1 MTEKFVREQLMNARK
16 SRDKVLESVY
26 GNLLNKVMVAEKSGR
41 YTLPLSEDVVN
52 EMATREVKEIEETL
66 SFYKEPC
73 EKSKELET
81 QISELKKYLPTN
93 MTEEEVIAI
102 IKELSATETNI
113 GKLTG
118 MVCKA
123 VGSRFD
129 RSKVNGLVR
138 SALSFRYGT

>member
-1 MTEKFVREQLMNARK
+1 MTVEFVREQLMSARK
-16 SRDKVLESVY
+16 SRNKVLESVY

-41 YTLPLSEDVVN
+41 YSLPLSEDVVN
-52 EMATREVKEIEETL
+52 EMATREVKEMEETL

-73 EKSKELET
+73 EKSRELEV
-81 QISELKKYLPTN
+81 QIAELKKYLPTN
-93 MTEEEVIAI
+93 MTEEEVIAL
-102 IKELSATETNI
+102 IKEMSATETNI

-129 RSKVNGLVR
+129 RSKINGLVR
-138 SALSFRYGT
+138 GVLS

>member
-1 MTEKFVREQLMNARK
+1 MTVEFVREQLMSARK
-16 SRDKVLESVY
+16 SRNKGLESVY

-41 YTLPLSEDVVN
+41 YSLPLSEDVVN
-52 EMATREVKEIEETL
+52 EMATREVKEMEETL

-81 QISELKKYLPTN
+81 QIAELKKYLPTN
-93 MTEEEVIAI
+93 MTEEEVIAV
-102 IKELSATETNI
+102 IKELSATETNV

-138 SALSFRYGT
+138 SVLL

>member
-1 MTEKFVREQLMNARK
+1 MTVEFVREQLMSARK
-16 SRDKVLESVY
+16 SRNKVFESVY

-41 YTLPLSEDVVN
+41 YSLPLSEDVVN
-52 EMATREVKEIEETL
+52 EMATREVKEMEETL

-73 EKSKELET
+73 EKSKELEV
-81 QISELKKYLPTN
+81 QIAELKKYLPTN
-93 MTEEEVIAI
+93 MTEEEVIAL
-102 IKELSATETNI
+102 IKEMSATETNI

-129 RSKVNGLVR
+129 RSKINGLVR
-138 SALSFRYGT
+138 SVLL

>member
-1 MTEKFVREQLMNARK
+1 MTVEFVREQLMSARK
-16 SRDKVLESVY
+16 SRNKVFESVY

-41 YTLPLSEDVVN
+41 YSLPLSEDVVN
-52 EMATREVKEIEETL
+52 EMATREVKEMEETL

-73 EKSKELET
+73 EKSRELEV
-81 QISELKKYLPTN
+81 QIAELKKYLPTN
-93 MTEEEVIAI
+93 MTEEEVIAL
-102 IKELSATETNI
+102 IKELSATETNV

-129 RSKVNGLVR
+129 RSKINGLVR
-138 SALSFRYGT
+138 GVLL

>member
-1 MTEKFVREQLMNARK
+1 MTVEFVREQLMSARK
-16 SRDKVLESVY
+16 SRNKGLESVY

-41 YTLPLSEDVVN
+41 YSLPLSEDVVN
-52 EMATREVKEIEETL
+52 EMATREVKEMEETL

-73 EKSKELET
+73 EKSRELEV
-81 QISELKKYLPTN
+81 QIAELKKYLPTN
-93 MTEEEVIAI
+93 MTEEEVIAL
-102 IKELSATETNI
+102 IKEMSATETNI

-129 RSKVNGLVR
+129 RSKINGLVR
-138 SALSFRYGT
+138 SVLL

>member
-1 MTEKFVREQLMNARK
+1 MTVEFVREQLMSARK
-16 SRDKVLESVY
+16 SRNKVFESVY

-41 YTLPLSEDVVN
+41 YSLPLSEDVVN
-52 EMATREVKEIEETL
+52 EMATREVKEMEETL

-81 QISELKKYLPTN
+81 QIAELKKYLPTN
-93 MTEEEVIAI
+93 MTEEEVIAV

-129 RSKVNGLVR
+129 RSKVNGMVR
-138 SALSFRYGT
+138 SVLS